1 MKSLKSIAG
10 IFACAS
16 ILLTG
21 CEKEFKAGEDTTK
34 PVPTDLQY
42 DVEYS
47 RPDTMAVCWNAA
59 EAIAAGA
66 TSFNVE
72 LCDSPDDAVN
82 TYDDNI
88 LTVKVSSIGA
98 DGIAHASRALLVVSV
113 QLLGAGHHLAVL
125 GVTLALG
132 DGDNNGL
139 CTGDG
144 GNDTRTDL
152 TRVTRISHVLSLG
165 PTRRQRTSPL
175 RSRGRAAP

>member
-88 LTVKVSSIGA
+88 LTVKVLSARTVSPTQFSQKEPKNTQRNMPAYVQTMVLSS
-98 DGIAHASRALLVVSV
+98 
-113 QLLGAGHHLAVL
+113 QNGHLPL
-125 GVTLALG
+125 
-132 DGDNNGL
+132 
-139 CTGDG
+139 
-144 GNDTRTDL
+144 TRTATLQSLFQDTVCS
-152 TRVTRISHVLSLG
+152 TRARPAL
-165 PTRRQRTSPL
+165 RTSC
-175 RSRGRAAP
+175 SKTTVTAHSM